1 VLQVLL
7 LVITPLLGSKGLLDV
22 LVCIRTIT
30 DFVTLVQYTS
40 YDRCSLV
47 YLEHVLKCI
56 DLTKGVF
63 DKQRPKDKNRDSK

>member
-1 VLQVLL
+1 MLQVLL

-47 YLEHVLKCI
+47 YLEHVLKYI
-56 DLTKGVF
+56 DLIKGVF
-63 DKQRPKDKNRDSK
+63 DE